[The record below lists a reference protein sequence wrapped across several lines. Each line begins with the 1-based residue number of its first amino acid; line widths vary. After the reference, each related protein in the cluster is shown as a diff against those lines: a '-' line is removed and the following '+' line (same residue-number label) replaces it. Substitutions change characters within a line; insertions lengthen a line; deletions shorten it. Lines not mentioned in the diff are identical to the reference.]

1 MRYDFGDFAGSNA
14 VIKRQ
19 AKTVRHL
26 NRLIAADQGGD
37 DHDAAVA
44 WI

>member
-1 MRYDFGDFAGSNA
+1 MARWPRG
-14 VIKRQ
+14 VKR
-19 AKTVRHL
+19 KMSYL
-26 NRLIAADQGGD
+26 NRLIVADQGGD